1 MFKEATGLGRD
12 HSPDMG
18 SDHVAFPRPVPSAGE
33 AERDSAGL
41 LPGCRSGHHVSSTL
55 QKEKSVAE
63 PKGVS
68 SAGVATG

>member
-1 MFKEATGLGRD
+1 MVKEAPGLGWDR
-12 HSPDMG
+12 SSDMG

-41 LPGCRSGHHVSSTL
+41 LPGCRFGHHVSSAL
-55 QKEKSVAE
+55 RKEKPVAE

-68 SAGVATG
+68 SAGVAAG